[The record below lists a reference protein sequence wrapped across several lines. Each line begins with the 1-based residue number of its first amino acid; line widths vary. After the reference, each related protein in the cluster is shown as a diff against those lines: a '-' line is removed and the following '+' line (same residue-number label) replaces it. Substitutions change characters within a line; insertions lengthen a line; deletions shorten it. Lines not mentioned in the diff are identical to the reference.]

1 MKCAGIKQLLSEYI
15 DGVLDA
21 DTKAQLEEH
30 VSTCTGCQ
38 HELQELKILVKEIRG
53 IEQLKAPDDFIDR
66 LHERIEPRFSLNK
79 IMKTLF
85 VPMQIK
91 IPIQLVTVTATA
103 VLVFSIINLQQPV
116 MQLSDAPMVSE
127 EEETKQ
133 EVMKEPVKP
142 TPDRKISA
150 PKPVSSKT
158 ATHKKPKTTKAKDI
172 ALKGLRM
179 EKATDKKAFTRTMQK
194 EKKTIEL
201 ALVLKTGE
209 PGRANFQFAPKE
221 KAPSPERGEASDE
234 ESRTYAGSSSRLG
247 AARKKAPKAVVE
259 TSSFKEDKEDKALPD
274 SEPSESKDE
283 TFGVIAD
290 VNQRVKELENLIE
303 RSNGKILSIEYE
315 EKSQTPKSLT
325 AQIPATQ
332 YNRFYEKLKS
342 LGALQGPAPAIN
354 VKEKE
359 MIKVKI
365 RFIASK

>member
-30 VSTCTGCQ
+30 ILQCTGCRQ
-38 HELQELKILVKEIRG
+38 ALEDLEALVGELRAVEPV
-53 IEQLKAPDDFIDR
+53 KAPDDFLDQ
-66 LHERIEPRFSLNK
+66 LHERIEPRFSLTK

-85 VPMQIK
+85 VPMKIK

-103 VLVFSIINLQQPV
+103 VLVFSVINLQQPV

-127 EEETKQ
+127 EEEVKL
-133 EVMKEPVKP
+133 EVMKKPVKP
-142 TPDRKISA
+142 TPDRKTFMQ
-150 PKPVSSKT
+150 KPASTKIV
-158 ATHKKPKTTKAKDI
+158 THKKPKTTKAKDI

-179 EKATDKKAFTRTMQK
+179 EKATDKKAFARTMQK

-209 PGRANFQFAPKE
+209 PGRANLQFAPKE

-234 ESRTYAGSSSRLG
+234 ESRTYADSSSRLG

-259 TSSFKEDKEDKALPD
+259 TSSFKEDREDKALPD
-274 SEPSESKDE
+274 SEPSESKNE
-283 TFGVIAD
+283 TFGVVTD

-303 RSNGKILSIEYE
+303 RLNGKILYIEYE
-315 EKSQTPKSLT
+315 EESRRPKSLT

-342 LGALQGPAPAIN
+342 LGTLQGLAPAIN
-354 VKEKE
+354 EKKKE
-359 MIKVKI
+359 MIKVKV
-365 RFIASK
+365 RFITSK

>member
-30 VSTCTGCQ
+30 ISTCAGCQ
-38 HELQELKILVKEIRG
+38 QKLQELKILVEEIRG
-53 IEQLKAPDDFIDR
+53 MEQLKAPDDFIDR
-66 LHERIEPRFSLNK
+66 LNKRIEPRFSLGK

-85 VPMQIK
+85 VPIKIK

-103 VLVFSIINLQQPV
+103 VLVFSVIHLQQPV

-127 EEETKQ
+127 EEELKQ

-142 TPDRKISA
+142 TPDRKIFVQ
-150 PKPVSSKT
+150 KPASTKT
-158 ATHKKPKTTKAKDI
+158 VAHKKQKTTQAKDV

-179 EKATDKKAFTRTMQK
+179 EKATDKKAFARTMQK
-194 EKKTIEL
+194 EKRTIEF

-209 PGRANFQFAPKE
+209 LGRADLQFAPEE
-221 KAPSPERGEASDE
+221 KAPLPERGETSDE

-274 SEPSESKDE
+274 SEPSESKDK
-283 TFGVIAD
+283 TSGVVVD
-290 VNQRVKELENLIE
+290 VNQRVKELKNLIE
-303 RSNGKILSIEYE
+303 RLNGMILAIEYE
-315 EKSQTPKSLT
+315 EKSHRPKSLT

-342 LGALQGPAPAIN
+342 LGTLQGPAPAIN
-354 VKEKE
+354 EKRNE
-359 MIKVKI
+359 MIKIKV
-365 RFIASK
+365 RFIVLE